1 MNIMS
6 VNPAVT
12 LAAKADGAGLLVMK
26 KALDT
31 FSRDGRNMVDLL
43 KQSAPSVSP
52 PNLGNTIDLKA

>member
-12 LAAKADGAGLLVMK
+12 LATKADGAGLLVMK

-31 FSRDGRNMVDLL
+31 FSRDGQNIVDLL
-43 KQSAPSVSP
+43 KQSSPPVSP
-52 PNLGNTIDLKA
+52 PNLGNNLDIKA